1 MDGAT
6 VKNIRRRI
14 PAAVWTI
21 MVAELRQF
29 AVSPRAL
36 HVIPLLAAG
45 ILAVSMQFPPPPLMA
60 AVVICLAALEPQFN
74 TILYRTPGEFRAMS
88 LLPAEQRTV
97 VAAKNIATLI
107 LTCAIIPGCATV
119 LLFFSMASASAA
131 DAGNAGVYALTLIFA
146 LLHSG
151 NRRSLQYPRPISGW
165 QTDDLIEGTGFLLTI
180 AVFSI
185 PYVVL
190 TTATNLPFLC
200 LLYAA
205 GTAWYWWKRSIPSTA
220 TRIDQQRITLCSRT

>member
-1 MDGAT
+1 M
-6 VKNIRRRI
+6 KSIRNPV
-14 PAAVWTI
+14 PAMAWSLI
-21 MVAELRQF
+21 AAELGQF

-36 HVIPLLAAG
+36 HVIPLLTAG
-45 ILAVSMQFPPPPLMA
+45 ILAVSMQFPPPPLLA

-88 LLPAEQRTV
+88 LLPADQQTV
-97 VAAKNIATLI
+97 VAAKNIATMI
-107 LTCAIIPGCATV
+107 LACALIPGCATV
-119 LLFFSMASASAA
+119 LQFFSAASASAA
-131 DAGNAGVYALTLIFA
+131 DAGNAAVYALTLIFA

-151 NRRSLQYPRPISGW
+151 NRRSLQYPRPVSGW
-165 QTDDLIEGTGFLLTI
+165 QTDDLMEGIGFLLTS

-185 PYVVL
+185 PYLVL
-190 TTATNLPFLC
+190 MTAMHLPFLC

-205 GTAWYWWKRSIPSTA
+205 GTAWYWWKHSIPSTA